1 MNEQEFKGLLGESL
15 TELLINNQIDI
26 YKKVIRDIRIPTE
39 NGNTTQ
45 IDNILITTKG
55 IFVIEN
61 KNWNAIVKNDPNG
74 NWYEIAGGKRIDL
87 NQNPIQQNKYHI
99 DNLKKVLGKENDNL
113 FFSIIVLGY
122 NATKDLDIDE
132 EKENVKIIHI
142 YKITNTIINVLLSTD
157 EILLSHEE
165 IDQIYLKLKQYDLV
179 QA

>member
-26 YKKVIRDIRIPTE
+26 YKKVIRDVKIPTE
-39 NGNTTQ
+39 NGKTTQ

-74 NWYEIAGGKRIDL
+74 NWYEISGGKRIDL
-87 NQNPIQQNKYHI
+87 NQNPIKQNKYHI
-99 DNLKKVLGKENDNL
+99 DNLKKVLKKENDNL
-113 FFSIIVLGY
+113 FFSIVVLGY

-142 YKITNTIINVLLSTD
+142 YEITNTIINILLSTE